1 MTAKKKNESRLRFPI
16 TEVLWED
23 AWIEETRDD
32 PLKEALM
39 LTPVLRSTVGYRVG
53 DSDECLVLATDL
65 YSKDQNTIN
74 TPIVIPWSM
83 VVSCCEFE
91 VH

>member
-1 MTAKKKNESRLRFPI
+1 MAKENTTDKERLPI
-16 TEVLWED
+16 AEVIWED
-23 AWIEETRDD
+23 AWVQTEGS
-32 PLKEALM
+32 PAKEAMRLD
-39 LTPVLRSTVGYRVG
+39 PVLRSTLGYKVG
-53 DSDECLVLATDL
+53 DTDECLILATDL

>member
-1 MTAKKKNESRLRFPI
+1 MAKENTTDKERLPI
-16 TEVLWED
+16 AEVIWED
-23 AWIEETRDD
+23 AWVQTEGS
-32 PLKEALM
+32 PAKEAMRLDR
-39 LTPVLRSTVGYRVG
+39 VLRSTLGYKVG
-53 DSDECLVLATDL
+53 DTDECLILATDL

-83 VVSCCEFE
+83 VIGCWEFE

>member
-1 MTAKKKNESRLRFPI
+1 MTAKTKDENRYRFPI

-23 AWIEETRDD
+23 AWIETKDY

-39 LTPVLRSTVGYRVG
+39 LTPVLRSTVGYKVG
-53 DSDECLVLATDL
+53 DSDECLILATDL
-65 YSKDQNTIN
+65 YSNDKNTFN
-74 TPIVIPWSM
+74 TPIIIPWDM
-83 VVSCCEFE
+83 VIGCWEFE

>member
-1 MTAKKKNESRLRFPI
+1 MAKENTTDKERLPI
-16 TEVLWED
+16 AEVIWED
-23 AWIEETRDD
+23 AWVQTEGS
-32 PLKEALM
+32 PAKEAMRLDR
-39 LTPVLRSTVGYRVG
+39 VLRSTLGYKVGAT
-53 DSDECLVLATDL
+53 DECLILATDL

-74 TPIVIPWSM
+74 TPIVIPWDM